1 MSTCCPLWRPD
12 PLLLR
17 SAAHSPHLGQIG
29 HSSAFSSWRG
39 LVLPIT
45 GGVAT
50 ATTSHRHAAPIPSG
64 AFMIRRT
71 ILSAAAAIALV
82 AMPMAAMAYD
92 APGYN
97 TTVSDPTPDI
107 GQAITVT
114 TTGAAAGETLTLTI
128 TSNPATISNDAITI
142 AGTKALAKVAN
153 ASGTVTC
160 TVTLTAAGTYTLA
173 VTNAA
178 GALVGDEVV
187 TVAAAAAATPA
198 LSSTGFDAIGLAGG
212 GTRC

>member
-1 MSTCCPLWRPD
+1 
-12 PLLLR
+12 
-17 SAAHSPHLGQIG
+17 
-29 HSSAFSSWRG
+29 
-39 LVLPIT
+39 
-45 GGVAT
+45 
-50 ATTSHRHAAPIPSG
+50 
-64 AFMIRRT
+64 MIRRT

-82 AMPMAAMAYD
+82 AMPMAAMAYE
-92 APGYN
+92 APGFN
-97 TTVSDPTPDI
+97 TTVSDTTPAI
-107 GQAITVT
+107 GQAFTLT
-114 TTGAAAGETLTLTI
+114 TTGAVPGETLTCTV

-153 ASGTVTC
+153 AAGTVTC

-187 TVAAAAAATPA
+187 TVAAAAAPA

-212 GTRC
+212 AAALVAAGAFAVFLARRRQLAHAGA

>member
-1 MSTCCPLWRPD
+1 
-12 PLLLR
+12 
-17 SAAHSPHLGQIG
+17 
-29 HSSAFSSWRG
+29 
-39 LVLPIT
+39 
-45 GGVAT
+45 
-50 ATTSHRHAAPIPSG
+50 
-64 AFMIRRT
+64 MIRRNLLT
-71 ILSAAAAIALV
+71 AAATIALV

-107 GQAITVT
+107 GQAFTLT
-114 TTGAAAGETLTLTI
+114 TTGATPGEPLTCTV

-142 AGTKALAKVAN
+142 TGTKALAEVAN

-160 TVTLTAAGTYTLA
+160 TITLTAVGTYTLA

-187 TVAAAAAATPA
+187 VVAAAATPA
-198 LSSTGFDAIGLAGG
+198 LRSTGFDAIGLAGG
-212 GTRC
+212 AAALVAAGAFAVFLARRRRLAHAGA

>member
-1 MSTCCPLWRPD
+1 
-12 PLLLR
+12 
-17 SAAHSPHLGQIG
+17 
-29 HSSAFSSWRG
+29 
-39 LVLPIT
+39 
-45 GGVAT
+45 
-50 ATTSHRHAAPIPSG
+50 
-64 AFMIRRT
+64 MIRRNLLT
-71 ILSAAAAIALV
+71 AAATIALV

-107 GQAITVT
+107 GQAFTLT
-114 TTGAAAGETLTLTI
+114 TTGATPGETLTCPV

-160 TVTLTAAGTYTLA
+160 TVTLTAAGTYTVA

-187 TVAAAAAATPA
+187 TVAAAATPA

-212 GTRC
+212 AAALVAAGAFAVFLARRRQLAHAGA

>member
-1 MSTCCPLWRPD
+1 
-12 PLLLR
+12 
-17 SAAHSPHLGQIG
+17 
-29 HSSAFSSWRG
+29 
-39 LVLPIT
+39 
-45 GGVAT
+45 
-50 ATTSHRHAAPIPSG
+50 
-64 AFMIRRT
+64 MIRRT

-82 AMPMAAMAYD
+82 AMPTAAMAYD

-97 TTVSDPTPDI
+97 TTVSDPTPAI

-114 TTGAAAGETLTLTI
+114 TTGAVAGETLTCTI

-160 TVTLTAAGTYTLA
+160 TITLTAAGTYTLA

-187 TVAAAAAATPA
+187 TVAAAATPA
-198 LSSTGFDAIGLAGG
+198 LSDTGFDALGLAGG
-212 GTRC
+212 AAALVAAGAFAVFLARRRQLAHAGA

>member
-1 MSTCCPLWRPD
+1 
-12 PLLLR
+12 
-17 SAAHSPHLGQIG
+17 
-29 HSSAFSSWRG
+29 
-39 LVLPIT
+39 
-45 GGVAT
+45 
-50 ATTSHRHAAPIPSG
+50 
-64 AFMIRRT
+64 MIRRT
-71 ILSAAAAIALV
+71 ILSAAAAVALV

-97 TTVSDPTPDI
+97 TTVSDPTPAI

-114 TTGAAAGETLTLTI
+114 TTGATPGETLTCTV

-160 TVTLTAAGTYTLA
+160 TITLTAAGTYTLA

-187 TVAAAAAATPA
+187 VVAAAAAAAAPA
-198 LSSTGFDAIGLAGG
+198 LSSTGFDALGLAGG
-212 GTRC
+212 AAALVAAGAFAVFLARRRQMAHAGA

>member
-1 MSTCCPLWRPD
+1 
-12 PLLLR
+12 
-17 SAAHSPHLGQIG
+17 
-29 HSSAFSSWRG
+29 
-39 LVLPIT
+39 
-45 GGVAT
+45 
-50 ATTSHRHAAPIPSG
+50 
-64 AFMIRRT
+64 MIRRT

-92 APGYN
+92 APSYN
-97 TTVSDPTPDI
+97 TTVSDSTPDI

-114 TTGAAAGETLTLTI
+114 TTGATPGETLTCTV

-187 TVAAAAAATPA
+187 TVAAAAAAPA

-212 GTRC
+212 AAALVAAGAFAVFLARRRQLAHAGA